1 MVQPQ
6 HCSLIGWNSTKHL
19 FIIFLVLKSLLLAWS
34 QTFAIKCCPGGLLWH
49 SVYLTEDSSCWVTLE
64 EWIYSGM
71 MSEIPFLR
79 APAASMPHRLSK
91 NQGNL
96 RSLLTE
102 CKVSLEKQHCVNMK
116 QQKWQ
121 TDVWYSLVKVEKEW
135 SIGREG
141 KVLYMKLLDLF
152 VLECLSD

>member
-1 MVQPQ
+1 
-6 HCSLIGWNSTKHL
+6 
-19 FIIFLVLKSLLLAWS
+19 
-34 QTFAIKCCPGGLLWH
+34 
-49 SVYLTEDSSCWVTLE
+49 
-64 EWIYSGM
+64 M

-79 APAASMPHRLSK
+79 APTANMPHRLSK